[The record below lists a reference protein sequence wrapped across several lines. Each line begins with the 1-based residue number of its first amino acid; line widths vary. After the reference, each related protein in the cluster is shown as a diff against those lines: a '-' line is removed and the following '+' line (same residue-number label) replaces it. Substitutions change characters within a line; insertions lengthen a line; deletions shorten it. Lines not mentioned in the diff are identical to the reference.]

1 MSVQHSEPGN
11 YFTPAE
17 GNKDFLPR
25 ESPLDSR
32 RLSTEHYSL
41 ITAHRGKT
49 LETDRAPP
57 PAPAEQEVNGLFLSC
72 LKNQSSGSVSLL
84 FRYISIP
91 KLQKR
96 SEPTI
101 CSVIMLKV
109 KTVAGLPF
117 KAVSSCT
124 ARRESFV
131 KTKSCAEKTPGLVLF
146 HCRQHQTHSCVC
158 FQCKLMRLI
167 FTHHLSSL
175 RITLDEIQS

>member
-11 YFTPAE
+11 YFKPAE

-25 ESPLDSR
+25 ESPLDSC

-49 LETDRAPP
+49 LATDRAPP
-57 PAPAEQEVNGLFLSC
+57 PHSGIRSDALCLPLQRELFISPAWAGGERLISELPVKSKFRFC
-72 LKNQSSGSVSLL
+72 LL

-109 KTVAGLPF
+109 KTLAGLPF
-117 KAVSSCT
+117 KAASSCS
-124 ARRESFV
+124 ARCESFV
-131 KTKSCAEKTPGLVLF
+131 KTKSCAEKTRV
-146 HCRQHQTHSCVC
+146 SCW
-158 FQCKLMRLI
+158 
-167 FTHHLSSL
+167 
-175 RITLDEIQS
+175 